1 MSSGSCS
8 GARACLCGQRLGFKR
23 APSKQHAIWS
33 SGFYCATL
41 FSLRS
46 HQIEILS
53 TAFSTSIPLTFF
65 WVVHVYVTEWH
76 NVKMWLQCFRTQAC
90 SRQPCTKCRFSALTS
105 VNRTLYCLSKKYE
118 ASFNWDMAKSSNWC
132 SSYCIGLTFR
142 RSRVC
147 TGFCDWLI
155 WRRGLT
161 AN

>member
-1 MSSGSCS
+1 MTYGWQSVIHAWRAFLWSVTNFSCYSRFNSYHQPRKPLLAFVTMSPGSCS

-23 APSKQHAIWS
+23 APSKQRAIWS
-33 SGFYCATL
+33 SGFYCAPL

-53 TAFSTSIPLTFF
+53 TAFSASIPLTFF

-105 VNRTLYCLSKKYE
+105 VNRTLLPQ
-118 ASFNWDMAKSSNWC
+118 
-132 SSYCIGLTFR
+132 
-142 RSRVC
+142 
-147 TGFCDWLI
+147 
-155 WRRGLT
+155 
-161 AN
+161 